1 MTIEVLKTASENKA
15 ARIEMRRQGIDCTS
29 PFYLR
34 IARKAGIMKGTNVGE
49 SRKSWDVLRTVQIIQ
64 TKLSRRSPILDIG
77 AYASEVLCALH
88 RLGYEKLSGVDLN
101 PKLKQM
107 PYQDKINYVVIDFMQ
122 MPFEDAFFSAVTAM
136 SVINTEFQGRNCSK
150 SWREY

>member
-1 MTIEVLKTASENKA
+1 MTIEVLKTASENKF
-15 ARIEMRRQGIDCTS
+15 ARRNMRKEGIDCTS

-34 IARKAGIMKGTNVGE
+34 IARRAGIMKGTNVGE
-49 SRKSWDVLRTVQIIQ
+49 SCKSWDVLRTVQIIK
-64 TKLSRRSPILDIG
+64 TKLSLMSPILDIG

-107 PYQDKINYVVIDFMQ
+107 PYQDKINYVVSDFMQ
-122 MPFEDAFFSAVTAM
+122 MPLKM
-136 SVINTEFQGRNCSK
+136 LRFQL
-150 SWREY
+150 